1 MPDRGT
7 AAAAGLDPRNSTSDG
22 WFRGPGGCDRNP
34 QSTTVWLCSRRNCA
48 T

>member
-1 MPDRGT
+1 MRHLASCVGT
-7 AAAAGLDPRNSTSDG
+7 SAQAGEDPATRTIADATARIG
-22 WFRGPGGCDRNP
+22 